1 MLLWATF
8 VYSWLL
14 FAHFCLLLATFWLFF
29 LSVLNLFWLF
39 LIVFDCFSSL
49 FLIFFNDSFRLS
61 VSYLC
66 IFNLVW
72 LVWIC
77 LNLTFHYFCLFF
89 DHFRYVLNLSSD
101 CFWSASSSSFNVTK
115 LYTTNLFWLNLTTL
129 PCRFAS
135 PYCCSGRCPK
145 VVGYF

>member
-1 MLLWATF
+1 MLLLATF

-14 FAHFCLLLATFWLFF
+14 FTTFVYFWLPFDCFF

-39 LIVFDCFSSL
+39 LIIFDCFSSL

-89 DHFRYVLNLSSD
+89 DHFRYVLNLSFD

-135 PYCCSGRCPK
+135 PYNCSLVRLS
-145 VVGYF
+145 

>member
-14 FAHFCLLLATFWLFF
+14 FTTFVYFWLPFDCFF

-89 DHFRYVLNLSSD
+89 DHFRYVLNLSFD

-135 PYCCSGRCPK
+135 PYNCSLVRLS
-145 VVGYF
+145 